1 VRYIPILAKFN
12 FYRPFSFE
20 IYQKIIW
27 SKRMNL
33 FTLKRIKEKFRYSKV
48 IFFNNLS
55 DFMEKTLVI
64 LKPSAIQR
72 SLVGEVV
79 SRFEK
84 KGLQIVGM
92 KMVSLS
98 DAILEEHYA
107 HLKEKPFFKRIKDS
121 MQVTPVIVMALEGLE
136 AVDVVRMM
144 TGPTNGR
151 KAQPGTIRGDFS
163 VSVQENIVHA
173 SDSPESA
180 AVELKRFFTEEEIFS
195 YPRPTFANLYAN
207 DEL

>member
-1 VRYIPILAKFN
+1 
-12 FYRPFSFE
+12 
-20 IYQKIIW
+20 
-27 SKRMNL
+27 
-33 FTLKRIKEKFRYSKV
+33 
-48 IFFNNLS
+48 
-55 DFMEKTLVI
+55 MEKTLVI

-72 SLVGEVV
+72 SIVGEVV

-98 DAILEEHYA
+98 DSILEEHYS

-121 MQVTPVIVMALEGLE
+121 MQVSPVIVMVLKGLE
-136 AVDVVRMM
+136 AVEVVRTM
-144 TGPTNGR
+144 TGSTNGR

-173 SDSPESA
+173 SDSPETA
-180 AVELKRFFTEEEIFS
+180 KIELKRFFSENEIFD
-195 YPRPTFANLYAN
+195 YPQLTFVNLYAN
-207 DEL
+207 DEV

>member
-1 VRYIPILAKFN
+1 
-12 FYRPFSFE
+12 
-20 IYQKIIW
+20 
-27 SKRMNL
+27 
-33 FTLKRIKEKFRYSKV
+33 
-48 IFFNNLS
+48 
-55 DFMEKTLVI
+55 MEKTLVI

-151 KAQPGTIRGDFS
+151 KAQPGTIRGDLS